1 MNLNKLNNIYSSV
14 VNSDSAEQLHS
25 LKSSLSKM
33 AMATPALLLVSAVP
47 ADGQVICNDGA
58 APIVASGT
66 YYAPSLLYFDVDGDG
81 VDDFGMYV
89 GTSYSFGT
97 TAFFFDN
104 YFAASNEFI
113 VESLPIG
120 PFGTFPLVANLSSG
134 FSVGPLLPAGYAQQ
148 DYFINL
154 VGSAGGYPFGDWLAP
169 NNNGFVGLNFDIAGE
184 RHFGWVELTL
194 GFPDITTGTPT
205 TITIEGFCYESTP
218 DTGLLAGER
227 EAPPEVA
234 PIPTVGEWGLITLA
248 LLLLS
253 FGTVT
258 VMRKEGALSMAGASM
273 NVGLNKPVFSSEMF
287 KKALP
292 YTIALGALL
301 SVGSWITTGTITTV
315 DIFGGLIAGSVL
327 TYWAHLVM
335 MFKKDEE

>member
-58 APIVASGT
+58 APILTSGT
-66 YYAPSLLYFDVDGDG
+66 YYAPGTAYIDIDGDG
-81 VDDFGMYV
+81 VNDFGIAAA
-89 GTSYSFGT
+89 TSYSFGT
-97 TAFFFDN
+97 TLFFFD
-104 YFAASNEFI
+104 AGVTTTNEFI
-113 VESLPIG
+113 IQSVPIG

-148 DYFINL
+148 SYYVNL
-154 VGSAGGYPFGDWLAP
+154 ADSTGGYPFGNFVAP
-169 NNNGFVGLNFDIAGE
+169 NNNGFVGVNFDIAGE
-184 RHFGWVELTL
+184 RHFGWVELTVVR
-194 GFPDITTGTPT
+194 PDVGIVPSITV
-205 TITIEGFCYESTP
+205 EGFCYESTP

-227 EAPPEVA
+227 EAVA
-234 PIPTVGEWGLITLA
+234 PIPTLGEWGLITLA

-301 SVGSWITTGTITTV
+301 SIGSWITTGTITSV

>member
-1 MNLNKLNNIYSSV
+1 MNLNKLNNLYR
-14 VNSDSAEQLHS
+14 SDTNVSDNITTI
-25 LKSSLSKM
+25 KSSLSKM
-33 AMATPALLLVSAVP
+33 ALVTPALLLGSAVP

-58 APIVASGT
+58 APIDVSGT
-66 YYAPSLLYFDVDGDG
+66 FYNPGIFYIDMDGDG
-81 VDDFGMYV
+81 VNDFGV
-89 GTSYSFGT
+89 LAASSYSFGT
-97 TAFFFDN
+97 SLFFF
-104 YFAASNEFI
+104 ASGSNNFG
-113 VESLPIG
+113 VQDLPIG

-134 FSVGPLLPAGYAQQ
+134 FNVPFDIFPAGYGVQN
-148 DYFINL
+148 YYINL
-154 VGSAGGYPFGDWLAP
+154 ADSAAGYPFGGFIAP
-169 NNNGFVGLNFDIAGE
+169 DNSGFVGVQFDIAGE
-184 RHFGWVELTL
+184 SHLGWVELQNVTQPD
-194 GFPDITTGTPT
+194 FPNTVSSM
-205 TITIEGFCYESTP
+205 TIAGFCYQSTA
-218 DTGLLAGER
+218 DASILTGER
-227 EAPPEVA
+227 EAVE